1 MMNPVIQ
8 FEIGDFKNFVY
19 LILDHETKKAAI
31 VDPQSDLT
39 LPLQHLN
46 KSNYKLESILLTHS
60 HHDHIAGVGPLLN
73 GNSEL
78 NLYVGQE
85 DLHRLSKGAEKAK
98 HLKILKDGQVIR
110 VGNLEIEALHTPGHS
125 AGEFCYFIKNA
136 PTPILFTGDTIF
148 IRDCGRTD
156 FPDSSNTQMFQSIQR
171 IKKLPPETILYV
183 GHHYK
188 DECVTTL
195 ADELKHSPPF
205 QAKSVEELAA
215 LP

>member
-1 MMNPVIQ
+1 MLNPVIQ
-8 FEIGDFKNFVY
+8 FEIGDYKNFVY
-19 LILDHETKKAAI
+19 LILDHDTKKAAI

-39 LPLQHLN
+39 KPLQHLKEN
-46 KSNYKLESILLTHS
+46 NFQLESILLTHS
-60 HHDHIAGVGPLLN
+60 HHDHIAGVGPLLK

-78 NLYVGQE
+78 NLYIGQE

-98 HLKILKDGQVIR
+98 QLKILTDGQTLK

-136 PTPILFTGDTIF
+136 TKPILFTGDTIF

-156 FPDSSNTQMFQSIQR
+156 FPDSSNEQMFQSIQR
-171 IKKLPPETILYV
+171 IKQLPPETILYV

-195 ADELKHSPPF
+195 ADEIKNSPPF
-205 QAKSVEELAA
+205 QARSVEELAA